1 MSSVEQSAKVE
12 RGWWLLL
19 IRHLDFVIL
28 MCQVLKLQEGQTNY
42 IKVGGPHG
50 LSKQKSKVAVEW
62 GDPINYTGVLLHADR
77 QKCSVILH
85 IHTERSTYGPHP
97 WSSGSGVP
105 DELKTSAWLC
115 FFLSFYIHFSHPLP
129 VIFDIYFWARWL
141 ALHGLALGA
150 ALSGRRPLVCPPSVA
165 VAGWEYQ
172 TFEVINLKECIA
184 KFSLC
189 FGDTIGLLE
198 RDLFQWQTNNRNLCS

>member
-1 MSSVEQSAKVE
+1 
-12 RGWWLLL
+12 
-19 IRHLDFVIL
+19 

-62 GDPINYTGVLLHADR
+62 GDPIAACR
-77 QKCSVILH
+77 QTEMLCDPP
-85 IHTERSTYGPHP
+85 HTARSTYGPHP
-97 WSSGSGVP
+97 LPSGGVP
-105 DELKTSAWLC
+105 DELKTSARLC

-165 VAGWEYQ
+165 GWEYQ
-172 TFEVINLKECIA
+172 TFEVIDLKECIT

-189 FGDTIGLLE
+189 FVDIGLLE
-198 RDLFQWQTNNRNLCS
+198 WDLFQWQTNNRNLTLLVINDIVVYSSNIDFLNNGD